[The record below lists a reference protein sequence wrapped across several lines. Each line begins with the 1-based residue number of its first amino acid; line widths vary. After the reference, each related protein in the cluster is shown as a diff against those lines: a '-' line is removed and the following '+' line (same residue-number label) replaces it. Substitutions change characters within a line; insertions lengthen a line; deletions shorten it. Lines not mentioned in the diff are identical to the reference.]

1 MPTPHPLR
9 PVIADTERRLARV
22 IALSHAL
29 AQAPW
34 FAACGEALTPVE
46 REETERYL
54 AGLGL
59 EPAPVE
65 GVAGWSE
72 AAALAQRADWS
83 RAWWE
88 AEERAART
96 LQQDAEKDLDET
108 ELSVALSTVTDAAAA
123 LHGHAA
129 LAGARAGVAD
139 PALSRVAAGAAAMAC
154 HQMGLVLAAGLGE
167 DHPLAIKY
175 RLFAG
180 GRWMLGVF
188 GERCYLF

>member
-1 MPTPHPLR
+1 MQPPPSL
-9 PVIADTERRLARV
+9 PAPSRREGLYRVRRFTAEISLA
-22 IALSHAL
+22 S
-29 AQAPW
+29 W
-34 FAACGEALTPVE
+34 FAACGEPLLPSE
-46 REETERYL
+46 RSETERYL
-54 AGLGL
+54 SALGLGAL
-59 EPAPVE
+59 AVE

-72 AAALAQRADWS
+72 AAAIAQRPDWS
-83 RAWWE
+83 HAWWE
-88 AEERAART
+88 AEEHAAQELKRAGIAAFGEAP
-96 LQQDAEKDLDET
+96 LMA
-108 ELSVALSTVTDAAAA
+108 ALSAVAEASSA

-129 LAGARAGVAD
+129 LAAARAGVAD

-180 GRWMLGVF
+180 GRWLLGVF

>member
-1 MPTPHPLR
+1 MPKPHPLR

-22 IALSHAL
+22 ITLSHTL

-46 REETERYL
+46 RQESERYL

-59 EPAPVE
+59 DPAPID
-65 GVAGWSE
+65 GVRGWVE

-88 AEERAART
+88 AEERAARA

-108 ELSVALSTVTDAAAA
+108 ELVAVLSAVTDAAAA

-129 LAGARAGVAD
+129 LAAARAGVAD

-180 GRWMLGVF
+180 GRWLLGVF

>member
-1 MPTPHPLR
+1 MSTPVPLR
-9 PVIADTERRLARV
+9 PVITLGHTLAE
-22 IALSHAL
+22 
-29 AQAPW
+29 APW
-34 FAACGEALTPVE
+34 FAACGEALIPAE
-46 REETERYL
+46 REETVRYL
-54 AGLGL
+54 RGLGL
-59 EPAPVE
+59 EPAPIE
-65 GVAGWSE
+65 GVAGWVE
-72 AAALAQRADWS
+72 AAALAQRPDWS

-88 AEERAART
+88 AEERAARA
-96 LQQDAEKDLDET
+96 LREDAEKDLDEK
-108 ELSVALSTVTDAAAA
+108 ELLAALSTVTDAAAA

-129 LAGARAGVAD
+129 LAAARAGVAD

-180 GRWMLGVF
+180 GRWLLGVF